1 MRFACTAARSS
12 GSSAPTSRPRAWSA
26 CSSGRSAS
34 RTGSR
39 CWPTGGSWTS
49 PTSSG
54 ARGSATTTA
63 GSASRCRRR
72 TTDTPSRRAAPFRRC
87 PGLYFVGL
95 PFLHS
100 FASMLILGA
109 GRDGKRVAEHIVA
122 RAARAPRRS
131 DLQVADGVRMNRVL
145 VWNGRR
151 CERPGSWAGRGTVR
165 RCARADNRGEGRSGR
180 AALSGRRA
188 GARRRRCAR
197 PSTAS
202 R

>member
-12 GSSAPTSRPRAWSA
+12 GSSAPTSRPRAWSW

-34 RTGSR
+34 RTESR
-39 CWPTGGSWTS
+39 CWPTGGCSTS

-54 ARGSATTTA
+54 ARGFRNDYGWIRFPLPTEDDGYPEQTRGAV
-63 GSASRCRRR
+63 
-72 TTDTPSRRAAPFRRC
+72 PSP

-109 GRDGKRVAEHIVA
+109 GRDGEA
-122 RAARAPRRS
+122 
-131 DLQVADGVRMNRVL
+131 
-145 VWNGRR
+145 GRR
-151 CERPGSWAGRGTVR
+151 AHRHAGRACTSEKPTCRSLRCPDEPRPRLERPACERPGSWAGRGTVR
-165 RCARADNRGEGRSGR
+165 RCTRADNRGEGRNGR
-180 AALSGRRA
+180 AGLSGRRD